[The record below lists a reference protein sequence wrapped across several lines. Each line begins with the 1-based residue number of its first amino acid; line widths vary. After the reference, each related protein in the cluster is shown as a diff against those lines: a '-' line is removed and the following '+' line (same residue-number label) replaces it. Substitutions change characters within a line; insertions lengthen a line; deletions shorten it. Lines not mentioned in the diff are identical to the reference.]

1 MRAPYTLLPSIEVA
15 IAESIVAPPRKRA
28 YSPSHYHHH
37 YHHHH
42 HPRTPLLKLRS
53 KLLPYHL
60 VVTAEA
66 TTPCTRL
73 KAGECSTM
81 TYTHSIT
88 VKLIHH
94 TLPLLVADAFHEK
107 RSMHYRS
114 EESLPIDAYALVLS
128 HGRISNIECR
138 LDESEA
144 MEGSLERRMR
154 AMKERFGLAGSRHI
168 KIEYPK
174 LKNQGGGNQNGCER
188 ARRRSFVSGGR
199 EARQDPNIITGMDW
213 LSKSH
218 TIIVCDEKLVR
229 TFTKYLRKGCLM
241 FLAHIKD
248 KKLEEKSEE
257 KRLEDVP
264 VVQDF
269 PEVFPEDFPG
279 LLPTRQVEFQMDF
292 LPGAALVARSPY
304 RTCYGHYEFQVMP
317 PGLTN
322 APSIHGSDE
331 LDHKSLQHI
340 LDLKELNMRQRQWI
354 KLLSHY
360 DCDIRNHRGKENVV
374 DDALNERT
382 G

>member
-1 MRAPYTLLPSIEVA
+1 MPTTRQGLSSIAIEQLISQRVANAMTAYEVNQNSGNGINNETSGSARGVETHLVELALLCPTMEAIRMDHNLIDQVMRAKGAKRVDNK
-15 IAESIVAPPRKRA
+15 RKWDDNQR
-28 YSPSHYHHH
+28 
-37 YHHHH
+37 
-42 HPRTPLLKLRS
+42 
-53 KLLPYHL
+53 
-60 VVTAEA
+60 
-66 TTPCTRL
+66 
-73 KAGECSTM
+73 G
-81 TYTHSIT
+81 
-88 VKLIHH
+88 
-94 TLPLLVADAFHEK
+94 
-107 RSMHYRS
+107 
-114 EESLPIDAYALVLS
+114 
-128 HGRISNIECR
+128 
-138 LDESEA
+138 
-144 MEGSLERRMR
+144 
-154 AMKERFGLAGSRHI
+154 HI

-188 ARRRSFVSGGR
+188 ARGRSFVSGGR

-218 TIIVCDEKLVR
+218 AIIVCDEKLVR

-304 RTCYGHYEFQVMP
+304 RRHSNL
-317 PGLTN
+317 LTKQERTRRTPEANLVIANEREVVIDSQGIHVDPAKIN
-322 APSIHGSDE
+322 AIKDWETPTTPTEISQFI
-331 LDHKSLQHI
+331 DHKSLQHI

-360 DCDIRNHRGKENVV
+360 DCDIRNHRGKANVV
-374 DDALNERT
+374 DDALN
-382 G
+382 